1 MDIAKYHDLLGIPAE
16 LLGDDEAIAEFMAMR
31 SQARR
36 WESYQLE
43 SLAGMFRSVG
53 KALESQ

>member
-1 MDIAKYHDLLGIPAE
+1 MDIASHHDLLGIPAE
-16 LLGDDEAIAEFMAMR
+16 LLDDDDAITEFMAMR

-43 SLAGMFRSVG
+43 SLAGMFRSVS